1 MKGKN
6 KIKIKE
12 QRSIRKSKKR
22 KSRKEK
28 GRRGAGRFYSIVL
41 EDSPHSLE
49 RLI

>member
-22 KSRKEK
+22 KSRKKK
-28 GRRGAGRFYSIVL
+28 GGEEHGGSI
-41 EDSPHSLE
+41 
-49 RLI
+49 R